1 MSSETFC
8 SFDKMGVDFR
18 SLIGHSRLSSMWE
31 KSWIEKKKRGKGNM
45 VCRWFN
51 TATQLASFLW
61 RHGHPPCANTTESVR
76 KGGDYRRWPAGM
88 SGTPVGKT
96 CNGSFVRTKP
106 TGIVRPRL
114 PWQRTTKEKEKK
126 LSTSADFITLSPP
139 TYWTYHTRKIY
150 LNGHDQNHPST
161 LASAV
166 SDVGPFGGRRNT

>member
-31 KSWIEKKKRGKGNM
+31 KSWIEKRGAKDLNM

-88 SGTPVGKT
+88 SGTQWEKLVTVLSWERNPRVLSVPDYHDKGPLRRKKKNCRPVRILLR
-96 CNGSFVRTKP
+96 F
-106 TGIVRPRL
+106 L
-114 PWQRTTKEKEKK
+114 PPHTEHIIQVKYTWTDTTKTIHK
-126 LSTSADFITLSPP
+126 LWPA
-139 TYWTYHTRKIY
+139 R
-150 LNGHDQNHPST
+150 
-161 LASAV
+161 
-166 SDVGPFGGRRNT
+166 